1 MNFTSI
7 KTRNIFLTLSLIIF
21 LYFSF
26 LVYVS
31 SYTTTES
38 VTLGVVVELFT
49 IPLLLLL
56 LASFII
62 SILQFVKKR
71 FRTSY
76 ALIGL
81 LNIVTIV
88 MLIIAP

>member
-7 KTRNIFLTLSLIIF
+7 KTRNIFLSLSLIIF

-38 VTLGVVVELFT
+38 VALGVVVELFT

>member
-7 KTRNIFLTLSLIIF
+7 KIRNTFLTLSVIML

-26 LVYVS
+26 LVYLNV
-31 SYTTTES
+31 YTTS
-38 VTLGVVVELFT
+38 VSVALSVVVELFT

-56 LASFII
+56 LASFVI
-62 SILQFVKKR
+62 SIIQFVKKR

-76 ALIGL
+76 AIVGL
-81 LNIVTIV
+81 LNIATMV
-88 MLIIAP
+88 MLIIAS